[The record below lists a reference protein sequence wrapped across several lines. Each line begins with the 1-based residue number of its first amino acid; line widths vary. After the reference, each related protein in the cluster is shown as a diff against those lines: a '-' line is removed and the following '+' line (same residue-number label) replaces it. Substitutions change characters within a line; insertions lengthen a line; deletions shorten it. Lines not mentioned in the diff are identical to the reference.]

1 MQEMNENLKK
11 RVKTKKSAT
20 NHQKNVKK
28 RIDKGWHIWYSIYD
42 ENSCSKKILIFRLLL
57 HDQSMSSLIENRR
70 LASATG
76 GFHIYIRN
84 NLRTSA
90 AR

>member
-11 RVKTKKSAT
+11 RNKNEKICNKSS
-20 NHQKNVKK
+20 KNRQK
-28 RIDKGWHIWYSIYD
+28 RIDKGWHIWYSIYN